1 MDTILIT
8 TQPNN
13 KRMWAKNAA
22 SVFLSPFSV
31 ICFVTCL
38 LEGEEVR
45 PYMALL
51 FGT

>member
-1 MDTILIT
+1 
-8 TQPNN
+8 
-13 KRMWAKNAA
+13 MWAKDAA
-22 SVFLSPFSV
+22 SVFFLGPFSV
-31 ICFVTCL
+31 ICFVTCP

>member
-13 KRMWAKNAA
+13 KRMWAKDAA